1 MIEVILKNYLDEHLD
16 APVFFDYPANA
27 PDDFV
32 LIDKVGSG
40 ESHHLPSSSVAFQSY
55 SNSKYGAIVLNKK
68 LKEAIKNSISLM
80 EISKVELNSDYNFP
94 DTTRKRPRYQ
104 AVFNFNHY

>member
-55 SNSKYGAIVLNKK
+55 SKSKYGAIVLNKK
-68 LKEAIKNSISLM
+68 LKEAIKNSINLM